1 MCGHD
6 VVNCV
11 YRDVL
16 LECVCMHSWSVFSMD
31 LFSVLSVHIIL
42 HGHAWVDGHHD
53 THLIMILE
61 VSPDFLAHCLV
72 TQTRVL
78 T

>member
-1 MCGHD
+1 
-6 VVNCV
+6 
-11 YRDVL
+11 
-16 LECVCMHSWSVFSMD
+16 MHSWSVFFSMV

-42 HGHAWVDGHHD
+42 HGHARFHGIHD

-61 VSPDFLAHCLV
+61 LSPDFLAHCLV

>member
-1 MCGHD
+1 
-6 VVNCV
+6 
-11 YRDVL
+11 
-16 LECVCMHSWSVFSMD
+16 MHSWSVFFSMV

-42 HGHAWVDGHHD
+42 HGHGWVAGIHD

-61 VSPDFLAHCLV
+61 LSPDFLAHCLV